1 MVLESE
7 VIVTINITDAQRER
21 LIELLEKS
29 ADRPGDRELIAYLKS
44 IKLNQ
49 FVFFDYDDIPF

>member
-1 MVLESE
+1 MV
-7 VIVTINITDAQRER
+7 INITNAQRER

-29 ADRPGDRELIAYLKS
+29 GDCPGDRELIAYLKS
-44 IKLNQ
+44 IKLDE

>member
-1 MVLESE
+1 M
-7 VIVTINITDAQRER
+7 TIDITDAQRER

-29 ADRPGDRELIAYLKS
+29 GDRPGDRELIAYLKS